1 MSLEE
6 LIKNFTPRQREY
18 LICLA
23 MKPQKLRNLSDGV
36 RKATL
41 SVWKGSDAFKAVL
54 YQVLEG
60 DFTTEALG
68 LYFRDKLPDYVKA
81 VHDIAVGAGSDR
93 VRLEAVK
100 FALSLAGGDKPKDTS
115 GSLMEKYMEEK
126 KK

>member
-23 MKPQKLRNLSDGV
+23 MKPQKLRNLADGV

-41 SVWKGSDAFKAVL
+41 SVWKGSDVFKAVL

-60 DFTTEALG
+60 DFTSEALS
-68 LYFRDKLPDYVKA
+68 LYFKDKLPEYVKS
-81 VHDIAVGAGSDR
+81 VHDIATGADSDR

-100 FALSLAGGDKPKDTS
+100 FALSLAGGEKHKEPKRS
-115 GSLMEKYMEEK
+115 FMEDYIEEK
-126 KK
+126 K